1 MATTALAVQTLP
13 GNYSTTGL
21 VATMPAADNSN
32 GNHFP
37 FSGDQMIVVCW
48 NSGAS
53 PYTVTITSQAA
64 PISGRL
70 GDVSAVSL
78 AADEIRI
85 FRLSR
90 AGWVNSAGNV
100 LISASNAAVKIGV
113 FKF

>member
-13 GNYSTTGL
+13 DNYSTTGL
-21 VATMPAADNSN
+21 VATMPAADNVN

-37 FSGDQMIVVCW
+37 FSGDQMIIVCW

-53 PYTVTITSQAA
+53 AYTVTITSTAA
-64 PISGRL
+64 PVSGRL
-70 GDVSAVSL
+70 GDVNAVSL

-85 FRLSR
+85 FRLARS
-90 AGWVNSAGNV
+90 GWVNSSGNV
-100 LISASNAAVKIGV
+100 EISANNAAVKIGV